1 MNGLE
6 ELVGGGRGGMK
17 LRGNKWKLHKRRFRI
32 DCAKYSFGNRVIK
45 WWNKIPDSVIEGE
58 GGIGGYKGRLDKLMR
73 WDWGLK

>member
-1 MNGLE
+1 M
-6 ELVGGGRGGMK
+6 R

-45 WWNKIPDSVIEGE
+45 WWNKILDLVIEGE